1 MPKNYTLNESDRRLL
16 SASLREQRS
25 APPRP
30 AIIRI
35 GDKEFESSDSWWA
48 LPPCETGLPAA
59 ILLDDGTPHPGRA
72 VCCIYRLN
80 PNTGNIEPVKDA
92 KGAVLQ
98 LRVHNV
104 FPDVINSLVR
114 IHQNKSGEFSNEPVA
129 VTPSQTSSTTST
141 TPNVNTTPAPSL
153 CAGECIWIAGQ
164 GEGGS
169 IVWKTPVS
177 GGCRNTSTTTTTTTF
192 NPSTTTPVPPSTTP
206 APCQSQKCRL
216 VCLPTTTASPGTTV
230 WPPSP
235 AIPYRYQEVISQTYP
250 GCEQPCT
257 CYGVGDPCWLL
268 NGEVES
274 RCLVINTTTSTTTT
288 TTGPLPNNVCD
299 WLNGGAA
306 GPPNPEKFVAGAWSD
321 FRNGGWQVCNEC
333 PEGKEPWIRPEQQY
347 ANRLYG
353 QGFRLDSDFYNYEF
367 YDVLRQDDPG
377 SPWEPTEGAWRFE
390 AGCRT
395 SPCSVGGPITA
406 TEFEAEYRALTKE
419 DIYRYWIANA
429 CSVFG
434 RRELSDLFFHFGGFG
449 APGCDRPLTPEEADV
464 IWKTWFDESSL
475 ETTPQVSYRASWSV
489 CKSCPPGMRPVRP
502 PSPYIY
508 ELDENTDGELIE
520 GVWVYKTQ
528 CVKGIDCGECPE
540 VPTFANNTQA
550 TTFAPPSVTTTLAP
564 CGCEPPR
571 FCPTVVN
578 ECTRTRCVPGGS
590 NVPPPCTTSNPNTCF
605 DFHNQKIC
613 DCNTTTTG
621 RPTTTS
627 TTTASPSCLADTC
640 EWVLAYGYSQDENG
654 GPYVEGPNR
663 PRLAWTATRLCGT
676 VQGGSILGSLACQC
690 QNAPPTT
697 CVPIAGNAPGLPAFD
712 CRAVGSCGATFSS
725 PCIALVTSTTCQPS
739 RNCPSCSNGCYWG
752 AQIVGGL
759 GSGLTPNTPVTYEW
773 RRITRHRSTTE
784 SPPCNNINGPA
795 NSGVQYH
802 WNPDGSISCNS
813 YKMMLRPGTV
823 DVEDRVWDFT
833 ETMFE
838 DRGRGA
844 NFAPGG
850 EIPVGCD
857 NVCLDRTPN
866 RNFNCGTGG
875 RRFPC
880 GCQRPSYPPSAC
892 DWMVFTPCEEV
903 RPKECACCSTTT
915 TTENPCSRHCIFKGD
930 GSGGWTQISNPCSGG
945 CPCPSPLGQSHDS
958 CEKIELKCG
967 SRPSTTTT
975 TTTGTGGPTTTTTT
989 TARPQGACC
998 YSGYNPSGCINTWQI
1013 ECTSAGGTWLG
1024 AGTNCSTSSCPVT
1037 TTVAPTT
1044 STTTTT
1050 AGPTTTTTTTT
1061 TTAAPLG
1068 RCCYRPN
1075 SGSDAFS
1082 CRISTE
1088 SECNNLFGN
1097 WAQGATCASLP
1108 CLGACCYQTQLSG
1121 TVCSDLVT
1129 QPNCVSFFSGV
1140 WYPGQSC
1147 LSLNDCQGGITTT
1160 VGPTTS
1166 SPTLA
1171 P

>member
-1 MPKNYTLNESDRRLL
+1 MPKNYTLSESDRRLL
-16 SASLREQRS
+16 STSLREQRS

-508 ELDENTDGELIE
+508 ELDENTDGELVE

-540 VPTFANNTQA
+540 VPIFANNTQA

-590 NVPPPCTTSNPNTCF
+590 NVPPPCTTSSPGTCY
-605 DFHNQKIC
+605 DVVYQKTC

-621 RPTTTS
+621 RPTTSS
-627 TTTASPSCLADTC
+627 TTTASPSCLSDTC
-640 EWVLAYGYSQDENG
+640 EWVLTHSYSLGSYGG
-654 GPYVEGPNR
+654 GSGLDCTR
-663 PRLAWTATRLCGT
+663 PGNAPPPLQWVQRKYCGAAASS
-676 VQGGSILGSLACQC
+676 GSILGSASCQC
-690 QNAPPTT
+690 GAIPPTT
-697 CVPIAGNAPGLPAFD
+697 CVPCTLTSGASGTFCQG
-712 CRAVGSCGATFSS
+712 VGSCGDVFTASCVAS
-725 PCIALVTSTTCQPS
+725 VTSTTCAPS
-739 RNCPSCSNGCYWG
+739 VNCPACENGCYWG
-752 AQIVGGL
+752 SEWFGTGYSWKKLTHSRSEIGAPVRWPETGPKDIVYP
-759 GSGLTPNTPVTYEW
+759 SGCADPS
-773 RRITRHRSTTE
+773 IA
-784 SPPCNNINGPA
+784 NNLIAGNGY
-795 NSGVQYH
+795 SF
-802 WNPDGSISCNS
+802 NPDGSQSCPSLSTSQTIS
-813 YKMMLRPGTV
+813 
-823 DVEDRVWDFT
+823 
-833 ETMFE
+833 
-838 DRGRGA
+838 
-844 NFAPGG
+844 
-850 EIPVGCD
+850 EIPVGCGTGCEA
-857 NVCLDRTPN
+857 NLRN
-866 RNFNCGTGG
+866 RNFLCGPGG
-875 RRFPC
+875 RRYPC
-880 GCQRPSYPPSAC
+880 ACKPPAYPPSGC

-915 TTENPCSRHCIFKGD
+915 TTENPCSRHCIYKGD

-1068 RCCYRPN
+1068 RCC
-1075 SGSDAFS
+1075 SGTTWVI
-1082 CRISTE
+1082 CQVLTE
-1088 SECNNLFGN
+1088 SQCSSLAGN
-1097 WAQGATCASLP
+1097 WANGQTCESLP
-1108 CLGACCYQTQLSG
+1108 CVGACCFGDELAGGVQCL
-1121 TVCSDLVT
+1121 DFVT
-1129 QPNCVSFFSGV
+1129 QFGCGLRAGT

-1147 LSLNDCQGGITTT
+1147 QTLNNCQGGVTTT